1 MGFYAEL
8 VKRSSYEK
16 RPRMNK
22 RYERLDVNGM
32 SERDYLEL
40 ARSLDRQMM
49 QVFDQKISER

>member
-22 RYERLDVNGM
+22 RYERLDENGM
-32 SERDYLEL
+32 SERDYIEL